1 MNESKYE
8 EEKVPLVKN
17 NEDLNNNINGNQ
29 FGFGVPD
36 APIQMDIND
45 FEEEIDVKKAF
56 TYEKSQKFEYG
67 VEKEF
72 ERMKNGE
79 IPGVFADENDDDD
92 FFRFSNMPN
101 NLDEFQMLRAVIAR
115 RIFGEIPDKILDSI
129 NRFMMNMFHLKK
141 ASEDN
146 FFPGL
151 ILNILYWPLYIV
163 LMLFNC
169 LKESIMW
176 WFVSGII
183 FLIFSAFIGL
193 LVGLLF
199 VAYRGM
205 KIYLQRYDW
214 ETGEAKTNKEEGDE

>member
-1 MNESKYE
+1 MNQE
-8 EEKVPLVKN
+8 EEKVPLVN

-36 APIQMDIND
+36 APVEMDLND
-45 FEEEIDVKKAF
+45 FEEELDVKKAF
-56 TYEKSQKFEYG
+56 RYEKGQKFNDG

-79 IPGVFADENDDDD
+79 IPGVYADDYDDDDD
-92 FFRFSNMPN
+92 FFRFTKMPQT
-101 NLDEFQMLRAVIAR
+101 LDEFAILRAVIAR
-115 RIFGEIPDKILDSI
+115 RIFGEIPDKILDNI
-129 NRFMMNMFHLKK
+129 NRFMMNLFQMKK
-141 ASEDN
+141 ASEEN

-151 ILNILYWPLYIV
+151 LLNLLYWPLYII

-176 WFVSGII
+176 WFVMTII
-183 FLIFSAFIGL
+183 FLIFMAFLGL
-193 LVGLLF
+193 IVGLLF

-214 ETGEAKTNKEEGDE
+214 ETGEAKTNK

>member
-1 MNESKYE
+1 MRG
-8 EEKVPLVKN
+8 LV
-17 NEDLNNNINGNQ
+17 
-29 FGFGVPD
+29 
-36 APIQMDIND
+36 
-45 FEEEIDVKKAF
+45 
-56 TYEKSQKFEYG
+56 
-67 VEKEF
+67 
-72 ERMKNGE
+72 R
-79 IPGVFADENDDDD
+79 
-92 FFRFSNMPN
+92 
-101 NLDEFQMLRAVIAR
+101 LRAVIAR

-176 WFVSGII
+176 WFVFGII

>member
-1 MNESKYE
+1 MNQE
-8 EEKVPLVKN
+8 EEKVPLVN

-36 APIQMDIND
+36 APVEMDLND
-45 FEEEIDVKKAF
+45 FEEELDVKKAF
-56 TYEKSQKFEYG
+56 RYEKGQKFNDG

-79 IPGVFADENDDDD
+79 IPGVYADDYDDDDD
-92 FFRFSNMPN
+92 FFRFTKMPET
-101 NLDEFQMLRAVIAR
+101 LDEFAILRAVIAR
-115 RIFGEIPDKILDSI
+115 RIFGEIPDKILDNI
-129 NRFMMNMFHLKK
+129 NRFMMNLFQMKK
-141 ASEDN
+141 ASEEN

-151 ILNILYWPLYIV
+151 LLNLLYWPLYII

-176 WFVSGII
+176 WFVMTII
-183 FLIFSAFIGL
+183 FLIFMAFLGL
-193 LVGLLF
+193 IVGLLF

-214 ETGEAKTNKEEGDE
+214 ETGEAKTNK

>member
-1 MNESKYE
+1 MNQE
-8 EEKVPLVKN
+8 EEKVPLVN

-36 APIQMDIND
+36 APVELDLND
-45 FEEEIDVKKAF
+45 FEEELDVKKAF
-56 TYEKSQKFEYG
+56 RYEKGQKFNDG

-79 IPGVFADENDDDD
+79 IPGVYADDYDDDDD
-92 FFRFSNMPN
+92 FFRFTKMPQT
-101 NLDEFQMLRAVIAR
+101 LDEFAILRAVIAR
-115 RIFGEIPDKILDSI
+115 RIFGEIPDKILDNI
-129 NRFMMNMFHLKK
+129 NRFMMNLFQMKK
-141 ASEDN
+141 ASEEN

-151 ILNILYWPLYIV
+151 LLNLLYWPLYII

-176 WFVSGII
+176 WFVMTII
-183 FLIFSAFIGL
+183 FLIFMAFLGL
-193 LVGLLF
+193 IVGLLF

-214 ETGEAKTNKEEGDE
+214 ETGEAKTNK